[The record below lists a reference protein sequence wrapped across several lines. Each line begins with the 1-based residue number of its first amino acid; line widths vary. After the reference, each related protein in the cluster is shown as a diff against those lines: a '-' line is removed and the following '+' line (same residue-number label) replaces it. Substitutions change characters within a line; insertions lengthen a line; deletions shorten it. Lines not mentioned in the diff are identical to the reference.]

1 MFNIFSIEGFAHE
14 SNKYH
19 DNVSKATFNK
29 SFLKKDE
36 ETKMKTIMPEDDKI
50 NKKNI
55 FRVVVEKEKEKINRP
70 QKIDI
75 KTYDKETQ
83 TMNFYEEEETSDEKE
98 ILEYLLKKK
107 HKRN

>member
-1 MFNIFSIEGFAHE
+1 MFNIFSIEEFVHE

-50 NKKNI
+50 KKKNI
-55 FRVVVEKEKEKINRP
+55 FRVVVEKEKFNRP
-70 QKIDI
+70 RKIDI

>member
-55 FRVVVEKEKEKINRP
+55 FRVVVEKEKEKVNRP
-70 QKIDI
+70 RKIDI

>member
-1 MFNIFSIEGFAHE
+1 MFNIFSIEGFVHE

-29 SFLKKDE
+29 SLLKKDE

-55 FRVVVEKEKEKINRP
+55 FRVVVEKEKEKVNRP

-98 ILEYLLKKK
+98 ILEYLLQKK

>member
-55 FRVVVEKEKEKINRP
+55 FRVVEKEKFNRP
-70 QKIDI
+70 RKIDI

-98 ILEYLLKKK
+98 ILEYLLQKK

>member
-55 FRVVVEKEKEKINRP
+55 FRVVVEKTNRP
-70 QKIDI
+70 RKIDI

>member
-1 MFNIFSIEGFAHE
+1 MFNIFSIEGFVHE

-55 FRVVVEKEKEKINRP
+55 FRVVVEKTNRP
-70 QKIDI
+70 RKIDI

>member
-1 MFNIFSIEGFAHE
+1 MFNIFSIEGFVHE

-29 SFLKKDE
+29 SLLKKDE

-55 FRVVVEKEKEKINRP
+55 FRVVVEKTNRP
-70 QKIDI
+70 RKIDI

-98 ILEYLLKKK
+98 ILEYLLQKK